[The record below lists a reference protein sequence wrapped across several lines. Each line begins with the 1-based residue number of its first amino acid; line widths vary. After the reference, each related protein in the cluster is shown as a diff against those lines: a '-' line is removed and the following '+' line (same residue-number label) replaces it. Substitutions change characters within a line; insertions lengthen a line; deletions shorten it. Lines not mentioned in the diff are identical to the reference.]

1 MKFFVFQNVSAIGF
15 YGTSIFAK
23 TPFFHC
29 VKRQIFRNYF
39 WKYTVITASEKF
51 SGTSRLAKQL
61 KVAVGKWLYFFATC
75 RKKRYNI
82 PFFCP
87 LGDFLYK
94 ICGVQDT
101 FFVFTIEFHQSY
113 DIIIVGERLSFSKK
127 SRRYG
132 YETRNYIQKLSCN

>member
-1 MKFFVFQNVSAIGF
+1 MAVFFSNVSE
-15 YGTSIFAK
+15 K
-23 TPFFHC
+23 TVQYP
-29 VKRQIFRNYF
+29 
-39 WKYTVITASEKF
+39 
-51 SGTSRLAKQL
+51 L
-61 KVAVGKWLYFFATC
+61 
-75 RKKRYNI
+75 
-82 PFFCP
+82 FCP

-113 DIIIVGERLSFSKK
+113 DIIIVGERFSFSKK